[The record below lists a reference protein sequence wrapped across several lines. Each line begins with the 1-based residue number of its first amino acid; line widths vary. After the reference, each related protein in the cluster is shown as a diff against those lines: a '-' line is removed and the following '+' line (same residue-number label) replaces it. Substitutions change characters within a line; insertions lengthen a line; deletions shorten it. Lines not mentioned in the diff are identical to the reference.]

1 MHDKEFDR
9 IIRERLKDVGSRHQ
23 PSGWAYIERRLQAE
37 GSPEPSSGQAEDAF
51 DEVLRQKLQLHT
63 PPPLVP
69 DWSSMEELLDA
80 TGAGTPAS
88 SPESFD
94 QVLFQKLR
102 NLHMPFRQQ
111 HWARMADKLDR
122 EFVNAGI
129 VWRSKVIELS
139 LLAFLALTFWQHFD
153 PVPSS
158 GAFTANLRPAGE
170 KQAVQADPASSPQ
183 APISTNP
190 ATTSAGRLTG
200 ESINPTTAPNASALA
215 SARERSEQSPDPGRP
230 RFSAGNVVPP
240 QLPALTHRPSY
251 SGGPAVALAPT
262 LTAAAKE
269 GHAPAPM
276 ASLVRLRSLSPEEAR
291 SAHSPHLAMPG
302 SIAPVRRRPFM
313 YLGLLGS
320 VDYNRIISPSARFL
334 DVRLQK
340 FDRYEL
346 GYSGGLSLG
355 FELGN
360 WEIQTGAVYSYKN
373 YRPLQAEF
381 WDGAFD
387 EGYAKVQLKDIELNI
402 VQLPLLFRYNLLQ
415 YDSWRFYVLAGGTVH
430 VAVSANYYYDN
441 IGTPNPKVLEPN
453 RGWFDGGTFR
463 ENSYMTAN
471 VGVGLERFMSPRWSL
486 FAQPTYHHAINLVNH
501 GMGPSRDRI
510 STMSIYTGVRIRVRR

>member
-1 MHDKEFDR
+1 
-9 IIRERLKDVGSRHQ
+9 
-23 PSGWAYIERRLQAE
+23 
-37 GSPEPSSGQAEDAF
+37 
-51 DEVLRQKLQLHT
+51 
-63 PPPLVP
+63 
-69 DWSSMEELLDA
+69 
-80 TGAGTPAS
+80 
-88 SPESFD
+88 
-94 QVLFQKLR
+94 
-102 NLHMPFRQQ
+102 
-111 HWARMADKLDR
+111 
-122 EFVNAGI
+122 
-129 VWRSKVIELS
+129 
-139 LLAFLALTFWQHFD
+139 
-153 PVPSS
+153 
-158 GAFTANLRPAGE
+158 
-170 KQAVQADPASSPQ
+170 
-183 APISTNP
+183 
-190 ATTSAGRLTG
+190 
-200 ESINPTTAPNASALA
+200 
-215 SARERSEQSPDPGRP
+215 
-230 RFSAGNVVPP
+230 
-240 QLPALTHRPSY
+240 
-251 SGGPAVALAPT
+251 
-262 LTAAAKE
+262 
-269 GHAPAPM
+269 
-276 ASLVRLRSLSPEEAR
+276 
-291 SAHSPHLAMPG
+291 
-302 SIAPVRRRPFM
+302 M